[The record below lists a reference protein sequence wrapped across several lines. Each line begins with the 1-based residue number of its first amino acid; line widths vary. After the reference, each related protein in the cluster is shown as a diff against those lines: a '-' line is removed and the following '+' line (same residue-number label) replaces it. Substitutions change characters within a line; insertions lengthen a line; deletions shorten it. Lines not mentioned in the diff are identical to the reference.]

1 MTTAEE
7 LAALKSARNRGVM
20 EVGHGAKKVKFQS
33 LADMNATIA
42 RLERELAA
50 TRPAVSGLAATRRGF

>member
-1 MTTAEE
+1 
-7 LAALKSARNRGVM
+7 M